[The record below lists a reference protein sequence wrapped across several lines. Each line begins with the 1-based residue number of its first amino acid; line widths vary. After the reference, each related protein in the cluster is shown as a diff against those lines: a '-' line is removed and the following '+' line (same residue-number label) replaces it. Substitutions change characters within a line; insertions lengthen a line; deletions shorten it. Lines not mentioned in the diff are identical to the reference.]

1 MGHLLT
7 RLAAGV
13 DFEEECSRLQRQ
25 HGYTVER
32 VTRVTCGGVSGGE
45 TSRVSLAPSLGPAHR
60 ICLEPFG
67 LALEMPVSTVEADVK
82 VLEGS

>member
-1 MGHLLT
+1 MFQ
-7 RLAAGV
+7 AAKTTWV
-13 DFEEECSRLQRQ
+13 
-25 HGYTVER
+25 HGRER
-32 VTRVTCGGVSGGE
+32 PELPVGGSLGGE

-60 ICLEPFG
+60 ICLEPFE